1 MTKNP
6 ANRNVGDHL
15 KEGAKNIKTT
25 YDALYNRKGVGE
37 GVGGTVK
44 NNIKVAATGKTGAGM
59 PKASPATRAK
69 VVGMGAASVTPLG
82 PVAAFA
88 SGVAKSVKQ
97 TNAAKAAQNA
107 PKPAT
112 NAAAAAPKTF
122 LKLKTP
128 ATPATGG
135 AAPAAAPK
143 PRFTP
148 ATKPAAPAAKGPVMG
163 AKTAPKKT

>member
-15 KEGAKNIKTT
+15 KEGVKNIKTT

-122 LKLKTP
+122 LKLKNPGTT
-128 ATPATGG
+128 AS
-135 AAPAAAPK
+135 AAAGPK
-143 PRFTP
+143 PGFTP
-148 ATKPAAPAAKGPVMG
+148 GAKPAAPAAKGPVMG